1 MQIRSVLA
9 LLVLLASCL
18 SAAADPYPI
27 RPIRMILP
35 FPPGGGTDVVGRVLA
50 QHMSASMGQPIVVEN
65 RAGASGTIGTAAIAK
80 AAPDGYT
87 FGIIISN
94 HLVNPA
100 LFKQLPYDSVKDL
113 KPITLIGNGLFA
125 LVVHPSVPARS
136 LQDLIALARSKPN
149 ALNVAIASN
158 GTIGHLAWEQLKAT
172 QSIEMTPILYKGAGP
187 AVADVLSGQVQVIFA
202 SYPSVQAHIQA
213 GKLRAIAVLSERR
226 SPIAPE
232 LPTAAEAGVP
242 SLTLSDWWGFVAPAG
257 TSKAIVDRLHA
268 ETQKALAIPEVQS
281 RLRGLGAEIVGNS
294 PEEFSNLIAS
304 GIEKWG
310 QVVRN
315 AGIKAE

>member
-1 MQIRSVLA
+1 LA
-9 LLVLLASCL
+9 KRVVAVLLLLWSSLAG
-18 SAAADPYPI
+18 AADPYPI

-65 RAGASGTIGTAAIAK
+65 RVGASGTIGTNVIAK
-80 AAPDGYT
+80 APPDGYT

-113 KPITLIGNGLFA
+113 APITLIGYGLFA
-125 LVVHPSVPARS
+125 LVVHPSVPANS
-136 LQDLIALARSKPN
+136 MQDLIALAKAKPN
-149 ALNVAIASN
+149 ALNVAIAST

-172 QSIEMTPILYKGAGP
+172 QKIEMTSILYKGAGP

-202 SYPSVQAHIQA
+202 SYPSVQAHINA
-213 GKLRAIAVLSERR
+213 GKLRALAVTSEKR
-226 SPIAPE
+226 SPIAPN

-242 SLTLSDWWGFVAPAG
+242 GMVLNDWWGFAAPAG
-257 TSKAIVDRLHA
+257 TDKAIVARLRN
-268 ETQKALAIPEVQS
+268 ETVKALALPEVQT
-281 RLRGLGAEIVGNS
+281 RMQGLGADIVGS
-294 PEEFSNLIAS
+294 TPEEFATLIS
-304 GIEKWG
+304 TGIEKWG
-310 QVVRN
+310 LVVRN
-315 AGIKAE
+315 AGIQAE